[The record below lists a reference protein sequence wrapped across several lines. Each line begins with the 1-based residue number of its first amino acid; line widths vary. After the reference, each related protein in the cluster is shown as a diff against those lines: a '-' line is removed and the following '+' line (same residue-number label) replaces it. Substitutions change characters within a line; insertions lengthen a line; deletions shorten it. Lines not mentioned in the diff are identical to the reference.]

1 MILPCNT
8 AQGRYDIEIGRGIL
22 QQAGEKLDLK
32 RKVLVVTDE
41 GVPPQ
46 YARCILD
53 ACQEGYLHVLPQ
65 GEASKNLSQW
75 QTVLQAMLAHGFTRS
90 DAVVAVGGGVVGDLA
105 GFAAASYMRGI
116 DFYNV
121 PTTLLSQLDSSV
133 GGKTGV
139 DFEGVKNIVGAFKQ
153 PAKVLIDPD
162 CLKTLS
168 PRLLHEGLAEGIKM
182 AVTSDADLFRLIADT
197 DDLDRDLEAII
208 AGGLRIDSAGALS
221 WGRECTVA
229 LAGAAANLLAAVLA
243 CVWYA
248 RTGRADAACMG
259 GVQLLFACS
268 NLLPLHALDGGQ
280 ALRALLCRRLPLG
293 TAEGLSR
300 WVSRFFSVAILI
312 FGLYIAF
319 KTRYNSL
326 ILVSGS
332 MLLAGNANKA
342 KEANPLWMSV

>member
-8 AQGRYDIEIGRGIL
+8 AQGRYNIEIGRGIL

-46 YARCILD
+46 YAQCILD

-75 QTVLQAMLAHGFTRS
+75 QAVLQAMLAHGFTRS

-139 DFEGVKNIVGAFKQ
+139 DFEGVKNLVGAFKQ

-162 CLKTLS
+162 SLKTLS

-208 AGGLRIDSAGALS
+208 AGGLRIKRDVVEADPGEKGLRRVLNFGHTVGHAIESAAGGTLFHGECVAIGMLYCCS
-221 WGRECTVA
+221 DPVRKQLQAVLRKYNLPTSDPFDADTLMGYVLHDKKMAGREITLVFA
-229 LAGAAANLLAAVLA
+229 EQIGSFTFRTLPAEAV
-243 CVWYA
+243 
-248 RTGRADAACMG
+248 R
-259 GVQLLFACS
+259 
-268 NLLPLHALDGGQ
+268 N
-280 ALRALLCRRLPLG
+280 
-293 TAEGLSR
+293 
-300 WVSRFFSVAILI
+300 
-312 FGLYIAF
+312 YIETY
-319 KTRYNSL
+319 KSL
-326 ILVSGS
+326 
-332 MLLAGNANKA
+332 
-342 KEANPLWMSV
+342 